1 MLDYQLGELPY
12 RSLRFDIETHD
23 GQYQQ
28 AATVNYPTPH
38 SKNAYTRITEY
49 KLLMEDY
56 PKDKTTIAIEYPLA
70 YDRKA
75 YEGNIP
81 YYPIFTDSNWAKYEK
96 YCKLIENISNLY
108 LVGRLAE
115 YKYYNMDA
123 IIEKALNLYE
133 SEFKK

>member
-1 MLDYQLGELPY
+1 
-12 RSLRFDIETHD
+12 
-23 GQYQQ
+23 
-28 AATVNYPTPH
+28 
-38 SKNAYTRITEY
+38 
-49 KLLMEDY
+49 MEDY